1 MTMNANLIKEFVG
14 ILGKA
19 YVLTEEADRQAYSY
33 DAAVLAP
40 RIPALVVAPGNQEQL
55 GRTVKLAYENGLPI
69 TVRGSGTNLS
79 GGVIPEPGDSLVI
92 LTNRLNRI
100 IEINEPDLYAVVEP
114 GVITSQFADAV
125 SARGLFYPPD
135 PGSQT
140 VSTLGGNVALNAGG
154 LRGLKYGVTK
164 DYLMGIEFFDYN
176 GELVKTGSRTVKC
189 VTGYNLGGMMISSEG
204 TLGVFSQLILKL
216 VPPPKASKAMMA
228 VYGDINKASETVAA
242 IIAAHIL
249 PCTLEILD
257 QKCLKY
263 VEAHTKAGLPTEAAA
278 ILLIEVDGSH
288 AQGVEED
295 ADKVISLCKKHG
307 ATEIRIA
314 RDAAEKNKIW
324 EARRNALPALARA
337 RPTTVLEDATVPRS
351 KIPAMVADI
360 NRIADKYKLEIGTFG
375 HAGDGN
381 LHPTILC
388 DRRDK
393 EEFHRVE
400 EAVDE
405 IFDTALK
412 LQGTL
417 SGEHGIGMAKAKWM
431 EKETNRA
438 TINFSKNLRRALDP
452 KYLFNAGKKII

>member
-1 MTMNANLIKEFVG
+1 MTMNANLVKGFVG
-14 ILGKA
+14 ILGKE

-55 GRTVKLAYENGLPI
+55 GHTVKLAYENGLPI

-92 LTNRLNRI
+92 LANRLNRI

-125 SARGLFYPPD
+125 GARGLFYPPD

-288 AQGVEED
+288 TQGVEED
-295 ADKVISLCKKHG
+295 ADKVMSLCKRHG

-351 KIPAMVADI
+351 RIPAMVADI

-381 LHPTILC
+381 LHPC
-388 DRRDK
+388 
-393 EEFHRVE
+393 
-400 EAVDE
+400 
-405 IFDTALK
+405 
-412 LQGTL
+412 TL
-417 SGEHGIGMAKAKWM
+417 
-431 EKETNRA
+431 R
-438 TINFSKNLRRALDP
+438 
-452 KYLFNAGKKII
+452 